1 MNRRARQRAPWWA
14 YPDREY
20 RPFDFSDQ
28 FSIHPLVP
36 DPGKVITPEEKRAH
50 QIDSVNTFLTTLW
63 EARHC
68 FVQEFGTDHRYV
80 EWVDEEIAEVVRW
93 LRERRGPGSGE

>member
-1 MNRRARQRAPWWA
+1 MKRKRAPWWA

-20 RPFDFSDQ
+20 RRFDFCDR

-36 DPGKVITPEEKRAH
+36 DPGMVITLAEKRRH
-50 QIDSVNTFLTTLW
+50 EIDSVNTFLTTLW
-63 EARHC
+63 EARHG
-68 FVQEFGTDHRYV
+68 FVREFGTDHRYV

-93 LRERRGPGSGE
+93 LRERRGPASGE